1 MTDQRLHYHLPIIPV
16 TTAMMELLQ
25 ARVSSIEAA
34 ISERHRAAREAGT
47 VADVKTLS
55 STLREIKA
63 QLAAVVANGGEAEPG
78 TCVMCG
84 SDSFKVARYV
94 HGKTFCERCLAK
106 AKKASSTA

>member
-1 MTDQRLHYHLPIIPV
+1 MSGDSRLAYHLPV
-16 TTAMMELLQ
+16 TTAMVELLQ
-25 ARVSSIEAA
+25 ARVAALEAA
-34 ISERHRAAREAGT
+34 IASKFREAREAGT

-55 STLREIKA
+55 ATLRAVKA
-63 QLAAVVANGGEAEPG
+63 QLAAVRANNGQAEPG

-106 AKKASSTA
+106 AKKASSTAV